1 MTRKKASN
9 TIDILPDPFHEQA
22 RVPPPRVV
30 QLLGGR
36 FHFDSNSPKL
46 LRIVDAAYAGL
57 PQHRLPGAAHDF
69 KVSLSLTPSSR
80 SNLQPPGLALLNG
93 AGYLGGA
100 TYQSNFVVLSP
111 AQRSA
116 LIVVAQEML
125 RFPYHIRYE
134 LLEFAVFTLAARAQ
148 ELVPL
153 HAACVGQNGKGLL
166 LIGISGAGKSTV
178 ALHSLLAGLDLLSE
192 DSVFVSA
199 DTLLATGVSNFLH
212 VRAESLRWIDRPSDR
227 TVIRRSPIIRRR
239 SGVEKFEVDIRRKRF
254 RIAEAPLQIV
264 GIVFLSTRHAGSGSL
279 LSRLSRTATLK
290 KLVEAQPYATR
301 QPQWRNF
308 RDKIL
313 RLKSVE
319 LLRGTHPRES
329 VDALRSLLADA

>member
-1 MTRKKASN
+1 MTRNKASRIN
-9 TIDILPDPFHEQA
+9 DLSPDPFHEQA
-22 RVPPPRVV
+22 RMPPPRTVR
-30 QLLGGR
+30 LLGGR

-46 LRIVDAAYAGL
+46 LRIVDSAYARL
-57 PQHRLPGAAHDF
+57 PQHRLPGVARDF
-69 KVSLSLTPSSR
+69 KVSLYLTPSSR
-80 SNLQPPGLALLNG
+80 SNLQPPSLALLNG

-100 TYQSNFVVLSP
+100 THRSTFVVLSP

-116 LIVVAQEML
+116 LIVVAQKML
-125 RFPYHIRYE
+125 RFPYHVRYE
-134 LLEFAVFTLAARAQ
+134 FLEFAVFTLAARAQ
-148 ELVPL
+148 DLVPL
-153 HAACVGQNGKGLL
+153 HAACIGQNDKGLL
-166 LIGISGAGKSTV
+166 LMGGSGAGKSTV

-227 TVIRRSPIIRRR
+227 TVIRRSPVIRRR

-254 RIAEAPLQIV
+254 CVAEAPPQIV
-264 GIVFLSTRHAGSGSL
+264 GIVFLSTRHAGSGPL

-290 KLVEAQPYATR
+290 KLVEAQPYAAR
-301 QPQWRNF
+301 QPQWHIF

-313 RLKSVE
+313 RLKSFE

-329 VDALRSLLADA
+329 VAALQSLLGDA